1 MRTLEWILLIIALI
15 SIACAAYFIY
25 LHMKNKK
32 APRDNPYK
40 SEVGPVQ
47 LDEFTTTTYLSQL
60 QKMIQVYSVK
70 YIESTLGEEF
80 AMGMGINTKNIE
92 NKDILEAH
100 KLIVADV
107 LKAIHETNLDFYLT
121 WAFGGQWLLDY
132 IDQYTLSMVVNY
144 TQHNIKEIAKI
155 Q

>member
-1 MRTLEWILLIIALI
+1 
-15 SIACAAYFIY
+15 
-25 LHMKNKK
+25 
-32 APRDNPYK
+32 
-40 SEVGPVQ
+40 
-47 LDEFTTTTYLSQL
+47 
-60 QKMIQVYSVK
+60 MIQVYSVK

>member
-1 MRTLEWILLIIALI
+1 MRTLEWILLSIALI

-25 LHMKNKK
+25 LHVKNKK

-60 QKMIQVYSVK
+60 QKMIQVYTVK
-70 YIESTLGEEF
+70 YIELTLGEEF
-80 AMGMGINTKNIE
+80 ALGMGVNTKVIE
-92 NKDILEAH
+92 NADILEAH

-107 LKAIHETNLDFYLT
+107 LKAIHETNLDFY
-121 WAFGGQWLLDY
+121 GSDG
-132 IDQYTLSMVVNY
+132 
-144 TQHNIKEIAKI
+144 KESAYNEGDLGLIPGSGKSPGERNGNPF
-155 Q
+155 